1 MADPYLCFIVVT
13 WKTISTLP
21 NRSLPFDITQ
31 KRQEEWNKVLNW
43 ALGYALRGDRYPLLL
58 ALKSS
63 RSRCKIPLLSQP
75 LRLNFAPLCPQ
86 LAAHILIASGRP
98 AECVKMKPRKG
109 RIEEREMKVSPSFL
123 PRSCDTDNNDI
134 TCERGFRLGR
144 GANRG
149 RATCMF
155 MTLTS
160 LAYSEWKF
168 TMYSAVKS
176 A

>member
-1 MADPYLCFIVVT
+1 MSSGGLRFFIKRLAHLGQVHMADPYLCFIVVT

-109 RIEEREMKVSPSFL
+109 RRRKGNESPPSFRVL
-123 PRSCDTDNNDI
+123 
-134 TCERGFRLGR
+134 
-144 GANRG
+144 
-149 RATCMF
+149 ATPT
-155 MTLTS
+155 TLTRLRNFGDRS
-160 LAYSEWKF
+160 GEYWLCK
-168 TMYSAVKS
+168 
-176 A
+176 

>member
-1 MADPYLCFIVVT
+1 M
-13 WKTISTLP
+13 
-21 NRSLPFDITQ
+21 
-31 KRQEEWNKVLNW
+31 LNW

-109 RIEEREMKVSPSFL
+109 RRRKGNESPPSFL
-123 PRSCDTDNNDI
+123 PS
-134 TCERGFRLGR
+134 FRVL
-144 GANRG
+144 
-149 RATCMF
+149 ATPT
-155 MTLTS
+155 TLTRLRNFGDRS
-160 LAYSEWKF
+160 GKF
-168 TMYSAVKS
+168 CVHKLIVSTLHLRFGNCHNTHKNNHQTCHQLSDDDNDDDDEMALV
-176 A
+176 